1 MKDIIIIV
9 SVLNVIFFIMHEF
22 DAFYHREWIMFKF
35 LRHLKENTQFLIFL
49 YLHIPLLLLIV
60 YYLWSVYNLDNI
72 ILWIVWNILMI
83 AHLVIHLFA
92 LRWKTTVFNSVHSFI
107 LIGAAASTGLV
118 NLLLVNY
125 Y

>member
-9 SVLNVIFFIMHEF
+9 SVLNVISFIMHEF

-35 LRHLKENTQFLIFL
+35 LRKLKENTQYLIFL
-49 YLHIPLLLLIV
+49 YLHIPLLLLIT

-83 AHLVIHLFA
+83 VHLVIHLFA
-92 LRWKTTVFNSVHSFI
+92 LRWKTNVFKSLYSFVF
-107 LIGAAASTGLV
+107 IGVAALAGLV
-118 NLLLVNY
+118 NLLLINY